1 MQPMGL
7 DECDSRF
14 IHKGWY
20 QYPGG
25 QNIPTHPVIPGQC
38 GTNSPIYLQGTV
50 VVTLRCYDTS
60 FIQLLVLLPYIK
72 EAVLHCCDISGTD
85 DGGVVVWISDMVWSV
100 GMSVD
105 SIAN

>member
-1 MQPMGL
+1 MFGSFEITSIRLYTPLRNPLRYAGYTV
-7 DECDSRF
+7 C
-14 IHKGWY
+14 
-20 QYPGG
+20 
-25 QNIPTHPVIPGQC
+25 T
-38 GTNSPIYLQGTV
+38 TV
-50 VVTLRCYDTS
+50 VDKGRITFVKMGCMKWLT
-60 FIQLLVLLPYIK
+60 LLVLLPYIK